1 MLVEASE
8 KQACESDTQPMVVE
22 CTGLT
27 KVFRRPFASLD
38 KAVYALRD
46 VSLSVRQGQIVGLIG
61 PNGAGKST
69 LLNLIAGLILP
80 TQGRV
85 TICGHP
91 ARSVS
96 ARRYLGF
103 MPEHPVFPGLYT
115 ARAVLRYHGALLG
128 LSRKGI
134 ARQVDRSIEQLQ
146 MREFADRP
154 ASDFSQGMKQRL
166 ALAIAMMS
174 DPQLLLLDEPSNGLD
189 PIGIVELRD
198 LLQQLRGRG
207 TSVVI
212 SSHRLGEL
220 ERLTNDYIFMHRG
233 RIVRFGN
240 ELAASQAGQLRVGV
254 VSSGEAV
261 AQTALLASRV
271 VNVTDTEL
279 MIAIGD
285 ADEVPDIVSD
295 LVTNGA
301 RITGV
306 VLKRENIEDLFLR
319 LCGEG
324 NGQ

>member
-1 MLVEASE
+1 MLVQTCE
-8 KQACESDTQPMVVE
+8 KPACECGVQPMVVE
-22 CTGLT
+22 CAGLT

-38 KAVYALRD
+38 KAVCALRD
-46 VSLSVRQGQIVGLIG
+46 VSLSVRKGQIVGLIG

-85 TICGHP
+85 TVCGHP
-91 ARSVS
+91 ARSVG

-128 LSRKGI
+128 LSREGI

-146 MREFADRP
+146 MQEFTDRP

-220 ERLTNDYIFMHRG
+220 EKLTNDYIFMHRG
-233 RIVRFGN
+233 RIVRFGDD
-240 ELAASQAGQLRVGV
+240 LTASQAGQLCVGV
-254 VSSGEAV
+254 VSSGETV
-261 AQTALLASRV
+261 AQTALPASKVLRV
-271 VNVTDTEL
+271 TGTEL

-285 ADEVPDIVSD
+285 ADEVPDIVRD

-301 RITGV
+301 RITSV
-306 VLKRENIEDLFLR
+306 VLKRENIEDVFLR

>member
-1 MLVEASE
+1 MLVPTEQE
-8 KQACESDTQPMVVE
+8 TACEKAVQSTVVE
-22 CTGLT
+22 CEGLT
-27 KVFRRPFASLD
+27 KVFRRWFAGRDSE
-38 KAVYALRD
+38 VCALRD

-85 TICGHP
+85 AICGHP
-91 ARSVS
+91 ARSVA

-115 ARAVLRYHGALLG
+115 ARAVLRYHAALLG
-128 LSRKGI
+128 FSRQEVT
-134 ARQVDRSIEQLQ
+134 RQVGESIERLRMQ
-146 MREFADRP
+146 EFADRP

-166 ALAIAMMS
+166 ALAVAMMS

-189 PIGIVELRD
+189 PIGIIELRD
-198 LLQQLRGRG
+198 LLQRLREGG

-220 ERLTNDYIFMHRG
+220 EKLTSDYIFMHRG
-233 RIVRFGN
+233 RIVRFGD
-240 ELAASQAGQLRVGV
+240 ELTASQAGQLRVGV
-254 VSSGEAV
+254 VSDGA
-261 AQTALLASRV
+261 ALARVGLSASKV
-271 VNVTDTEL
+271 LSASDTEL
-279 MIAIGD
+279 MIAIAD
-285 ADEVPDIVSD
+285 PDEVPDIVSD

-301 RITGV
+301 RITSV
-306 VLKRENIEDLFLR
+306 VLKRENIEDVFLR
-319 LCGEG
+319 LCDEG

>member
-1 MLVEASE
+1 MLVPTCE
-8 KQACESDTQPMVVE
+8 KPACEWGVPPMVVE
-22 CTGLT
+22 CAGLT

-38 KAVYALRD
+38 KAVYALRE
-46 VSLSVRQGQIVGLIG
+46 VSLSVRKGQIVGLIG

-85 TICGHP
+85 TVCGHP
-91 ARSVS
+91 ARSVG
-96 ARRYLGF
+96 ARHYLGF
-103 MPEHPVFPGLYT
+103 MPEHPVFPGLYS

-128 LSRKGI
+128 LARDGI
-134 ARQVDRSIEQLQ
+134 ARQVDKSIEQLH
-146 MREFADRP
+146 MEEFADRP

-189 PIGIVELRD
+189 PIGIIELRD

-220 ERLTNDYIFMHRG
+220 EKLTNDYIFMHRG
-233 RIVRFGN
+233 RIVQFGD
-240 ELAASQAGQLRVGV
+240 ELNASQAGQLHVGV
-254 VSSGEAV
+254 VSNGEA
-261 AQTALLASRV
+261 LARSTLPASKV
-271 VNVTDTEL
+271 LGASDKEM

-285 ADEVPDIVSD
+285 ADEVPGIVSD

-301 RITGV
+301 RITSV
-306 VLKRENIEDLFLR
+306 VLKREDIEDVFLR

>member
-1 MLVEASE
+1 MLVQTEQE
-8 KQACESDTQPMVVE
+8 TACEAGVQPTVVE
-22 CTGLT
+22 CHGLT

-38 KAVYALRD
+38 KAVCALRD
-46 VSLSVRQGQIVGLIG
+46 VSLSVHQGQIVGLIG

-80 TQGRV
+80 TKGRV

-103 MPEHPVFPGLYT
+103 MPEHPVFPGRYT
-115 ARAVLRYHGALLG
+115 ARAVLRYHAALLG
-128 LSRKGI
+128 LSSKAVAG
-134 ARQVDRSIEQLQ
+134 QVEQSIEQLQ
-146 MREFADRP
+146 MKEFADRP
-154 ASDFSQGMKQRL
+154 ATDFSQGMKQRL

-198 LLQQLRGRG
+198 LLRQLRGGG

-220 ERLTNDYIFMHRG
+220 EKLTSDYIFMHRG
-233 RIVRFGN
+233 CIVRFGD
-240 ELAASQAGQLRVGV
+240 ERAASQAGQLHVGL
-254 VSSGEAV
+254 VSNGQAV
-261 AQTALLASRV
+261 AQSALPASKV
-271 VNVTDTEL
+271 LKASDKEL
-279 MIAIGD
+279 TIAIGD
-285 ADEVPDIVSD
+285 PDEVPDIVSD
-295 LVTNGA
+295 LVTKGA
-301 RITGV
+301 RVMSV
-306 VLKRENIEDLFLR
+306 VLKSENIEDVFLR
-319 LCGEG
+319 LCDEG